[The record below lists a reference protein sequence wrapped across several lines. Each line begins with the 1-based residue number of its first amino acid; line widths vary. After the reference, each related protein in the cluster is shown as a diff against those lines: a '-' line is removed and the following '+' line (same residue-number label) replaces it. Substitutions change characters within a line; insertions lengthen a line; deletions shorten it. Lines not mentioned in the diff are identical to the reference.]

1 MKKIIAA
8 AANVAATLSEILLLA
23 ASAWLII
30 KSAERPPLSELAIG
44 ITLVR
49 TAGILRAVLR
59 YADRYISHKIIF
71 QKLDDVREK
80 TFFEAAKKIQPK
92 SGKILHDLLIEAD
105 AQKNLLPRVI
115 LPLATAF
122 FIVIFL
128 SALLKN
134 FLPLAIFFLNLIFAK
149 IFTEKISDETEYR
162 EKILDFYEGR
172 EELKIFGERPA
183 IKKLNKFA
191 EQFASAE
198 EKNFNWRE
206 NFLTAMKILN
216 LLGIF
221 LILNGLEVGRIEFGV
236 WIFIMLAYFE
246 IISGVN
252 NFRRGGGGIG
262 IQKNLREKI
271 FIGRGRKKFF
281 GK

>member
-162 EKILDFYEGR
+162 EKIY
-172 EELKIFGERPA
+172 
-183 IKKLNKFA
+183 
-191 EQFASAE
+191 
-198 EKNFNWRE
+198 
-206 NFLTAMKILN
+206 
-216 LLGIF
+216 
-221 LILNGLEVGRIEFGV
+221 
-236 WIFIMLAYFE
+236 
-246 IISGVN
+246 
-252 NFRRGGGGIG
+252 
-262 IQKNLREKI
+262 
-271 FIGRGRKKFF
+271 
-281 GK
+281 